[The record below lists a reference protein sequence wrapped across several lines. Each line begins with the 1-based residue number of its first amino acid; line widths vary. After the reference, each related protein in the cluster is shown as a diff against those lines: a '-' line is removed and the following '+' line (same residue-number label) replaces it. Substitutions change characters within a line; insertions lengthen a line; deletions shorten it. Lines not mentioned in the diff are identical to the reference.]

1 MTNAPIVVWYRQD
14 LRIRDQA
21 ALAAAADTGRPV
33 VPVYVLDDVSPAEWR
48 LGAAS
53 RWWLHGSLT
62 ALGGDLQRLGSP
74 LVLRRG
80 RAVEIIA
87 EIAREIGA
95 GAVYCTRHVEPF
107 WRAADRELAETLG
120 RQSVEFKAFP
130 GTTLFEAGS
139 ITGRDG
145 KPLRVFTPFWRACLA
160 RATPAFP
167 LKAPSRLRRPESAL
181 PGEALADWSAFCRQ
195 SRIGRAA

>member
-33 VPVYVLDDVSPAEWR
+33 VPVYVLDDVSPGAWR

-95 GAVYCTRHVEPF
+95 GAVYCTPPR
-107 WRAADRELAETLG
+107 RA
-120 RQSVEFKAFP
+120 V
-130 GTTLFEAGS
+130 
-139 ITGRDG
+139 
-145 KPLRVFTPFWRACLA
+145 LA
-160 RATPAFP
+160 RCGP
-167 LKAPSRLRRPESAL
+167 
-181 PGEALADWSAFCRQ
+181 
-195 SRIGRAA
+195 RIGRDTGAAECRV